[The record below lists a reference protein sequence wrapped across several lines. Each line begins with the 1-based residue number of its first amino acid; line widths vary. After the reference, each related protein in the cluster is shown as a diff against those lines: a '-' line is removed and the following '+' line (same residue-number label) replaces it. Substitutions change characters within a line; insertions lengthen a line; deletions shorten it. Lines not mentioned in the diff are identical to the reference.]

1 MIARLRRTYESFPS
15 AFWMLVAGSFI
26 DRLGGTMLFPF
37 FALYITSRFNVGMT
51 EAGLLLGLFSLFS
64 AVGSMFGGALS
75 DRVGRKTIMVLG
87 LILSAASSVVMG
99 FIGSYAV
106 FFVVA
111 IFVGLV
117 SFIGDPA
124 HQAMVADLV
133 PEEKREEAFG
143 ILRVAVNLSW
153 IIGPTIGG
161 LIAARSYLYVFFADA
176 IGSTITAALVL
187 AMIPE
192 TMPERAEGEGEGES
206 LLQTLAD
213 YRIVGRDKVY
223 VAFLVVSMLMILV
236 YNQLYNTLSVYLRD
250 VHGLAERSYGFLM
263 SMNASVV
270 VLLQFWV
277 AARVR
282 KRPPLL
288 MMAFGAGLYVIGF
301 TLYGFV
307 GTFALFA
314 MAMLI
319 ITFGEMVVMPVGQA
333 LVARLAPVHM
343 RGRYMAV
350 YGLSW
355 TIPASLAPGLAGLIL
370 DNANPDWVWYA
381 SGIVGSVSVAGFLL
395 LHVAMRERALEGA
408 PAEAGR

>member
-1 MIARLRRTYESFPS
+1 LIARLRRTYESFPS
-15 AFWMLVAGSFI
+15 TFWMLVVGSFI

-37 FALYITSRFNVGMT
+37 FALYITERFNVGMS

-64 AVGSMFGGALS
+64 AVGSMFAGALT
-75 DRVGRKTIMVLG
+75 DRVGRKTMILLG

-99 FIGSYAV
+99 FIGSFPV

-117 SFIGDPA
+117 AFIGDPA

-153 IIGPTIGG
+153 VIGPTIGG

-176 IGSTITAALVL
+176 IASLITAALVL
-187 AMIPE
+187 IMIPE
-192 TMPERAEGEGEGES
+192 TMPERAEGEGESES
-206 LLQTLAD
+206 LLQTLVG
-213 YRIVGRDKVY
+213 YREVGRDRVY

-250 VHGLAERSYGFLM
+250 VHGLAERSYGLLM
-263 SMNASVV
+263 SMNASTV
-270 VLLQFWV
+270 VLLQFWI
-277 AARVR
+277 ASQVR
-282 KRPPLL
+282 KYAPLL

-301 TLYGFV
+301 TLYGVV

-314 MAMLI
+314 AAMFI
-319 ITFGEMVVMPVGQA
+319 ITVGEMVVMPVGQA

-350 YGLSW
+350 YSLSW

-381 SGIVGSVSVAGFLL
+381 AGIVGSISVAGFLL
-395 LHVAMRERALEGA
+395 LHMATHERAVEGA
-408 PAEAGR
+408 PAEAGQ